1 MKRRLIPLAAVV
13 LALAVV
19 YGAGWLST
27 STASQATTTGRT
39 TAVSSVVRA
48 CPGGSRI
55 AVASVP
61 EPGDLTGTATLTE
74 VGGASQPATLTT
86 PRIDSLV
93 TAPAG
98 ATQVSASG
106 AMAQGL
112 TAEQATT
119 AGMSTVR
126 CDDPSSDL
134 WFAGTGQGAGA
145 TDIRVYLIDTDSLPA
160 TVNITIMTDS
170 GTVQND
176 AFSGITV
183 PAHQSVSESLVTT
196 VAGSQALSLNVVA
209 TSGRIAAD
217 VWEGASATSGTWLPQ
232 AAAPANTVII
242 PGLSAASSA
251 ARLFVVVPG
260 GANAS
265 VKVTALTP
273 QGKFAPFGS
282 APLSAP
288 GSAASEFALTS
299 LGAGAAA
306 LELTSNVPVTAAV
319 LVPGTGIGAVTAA
332 ASPVSEQG
340 VIAGN
345 SANGGYA
352 TSVLLSAPSG
362 AAKVAVTTIP
372 APASGA
378 TDVTVQA
385 GRTVSVSVPA
395 AKGAKTVF
403 AIIVTPQAGS
413 SPVYA
418 ARVVTAGGSIASI
431 LPVESAPTTITLPP
445 VQQTYTAILP

>member
-1 MKRRLIPLAAVV
+1 VKRRLIPLAVVV

-19 YGAGWLST
+19 YGAGWLS
-27 STASQATTTGRT
+27 SSAASPATATGRT
-39 TAVSSVVRA
+39 TAVNSVVRA

-55 AVASVP
+55 AVAAVP
-61 EPGDLTGTATLTE
+61 EPGDLTGTATLSA
-74 VGGASQPATLTT
+74 VGGTSRPVTLTT

-98 ATQVSASG
+98 ATEVSASG
-106 AMAQGL
+106 AMAEGL
-112 TAEQATT
+112 TAEQTTT

-145 TDIRVYLIDTDSLPA
+145 TDILVYLIDTDSLPA

-183 PAHQSVSESLVTT
+183 PAHQTVTESLATT
-196 VAGSQALSLNVVA
+196 VTGSQAISLNVVA
-209 TSGRIAAD
+209 TSGRVAAD
-217 VWEGASATSGTWLPQ
+217 VWEGTSATAGTWLPS
-232 AAAPANTVII
+232 AAAPANTVIV

-251 ARLFVVVPG
+251 ARLFVAVPG
-260 GANAS
+260 GTNAS

-282 APLSAP
+282 TPLSAP

-299 LGAGAAA
+299 LGAGASAI
-306 LELTSNVPVTAAV
+306 ELTSNVPITAAV
-319 LVPGTGIGAVTAA
+319 LVPGNGIGAVTAA
-332 ASPVSEQG
+332 AGPLDQQG

-345 SANGGYA
+345 PTNGGYA

-362 AAKVAVTTIP
+362 AARVAVTTIP
-372 APASGA
+372 AAASGPI
-378 TDVTVQA
+378 DVTLPA
-385 GRTVSVSVPA
+385 GRTVSVSVPS
-395 AKGAKTVF
+395 AKGAQGAFV
-403 AIIVTPQAGS
+403 IIVTPQAGS
-413 SPVYA
+413 GPVYA
-418 ARVVTAGGSIASI
+418 ARVVNAGGSIASI